1 MKKILGIIALSLL
14 LSGNAYAE
22 SKLLETYRFK
32 YNPKISTV
40 CIEGYK
46 FVVTWDYDVKGHAE
60 KPFLDNE
67 SVATSVNTIQFMIAE
82 NGVMVPAKC

>member
-1 MKKILGIIALSLL
+1 MKKLLSIIVLGFL

-22 SKLLETYRFK
+22 SKLLESYSFK

-46 FVVTWDYDVKGHAE
+46 FVVTYDWEVKGHAGR
-60 KPFLDNE
+60 E
-67 SVATSVNTIQFMIAE
+67 SVATSVNTIQFMIVE

>member
-1 MKKILGIIALSLL
+1 VVRFYDKKILAIVVVGLL
-14 LSGNAYAE
+14 LCGNAFAE

-46 FVVTWDYDVKGHAE
+46 FVITYDYDVKGH
-60 KPFLDNE
+60 PGNE
-67 SVATSVNTIQFMIAE
+67 SVTTSVNTIQFMIVE

>member
-46 FVVTWDYDVKGHAE
+46 FVVTYDYDEKGHAG
-60 KPFLDNE
+60 NE
-67 SVATSVNTIQFMIAE
+67 SVTTSVNTIQFMIVE

>member
-1 MKKILGIIALSLL
+1 MKKLFSTILVLGLL

-22 SKLLETYRFK
+22 SKLLESYKFN

-46 FVVTWDYDVKGHAE
+46 FVVTYDWEGKD
-60 KPFLDNE
+60 PRNE
-67 SVATSVNTIQFMIAE
+67 SVTTSVNTIQFMIVE